1 MKPIDCKCYLM
12 CNLILVTQILYI
24 CINCFIECCLVE
36 LKEELFNSVKIFELQ
51 CMLISEAIFVFDVLA
66 QLLVIV
72 SLVNTVMFPS
82 SQTGSGINSSFGL
95 VPISGHSSLGSA
107 EGTRNLVS
115 CTF

>member
-72 SLVNTVMFPS
+72 SRGEYCYV
-82 SQTGSGINSSFGL
+82 SQ
-95 VPISGHSSLGSA
+95 
-107 EGTRNLVS
+107 
-115 CTF
+115 